1 MQSASA
7 QRECRLWYH
16 RRVSV
21 LLDTNNTAVFLA
33 VRMDKGGCEV
43 AKATGVFLWLDS
55 NGFYNITSDLG

>member
-1 MQSASA
+1 M
-7 QRECRLWYH
+7 E
-16 RRVSV
+16 VSV
-21 LLDTNNTAVFLA
+21 LLDTNNTAAFLA

>member
-1 MQSASA
+1 M
-7 QRECRLWYH
+7 
-16 RRVSV
+16 SV
-21 LLDTNNTAVFLA
+21 LLDTNNTAAFLA